1 MAINQPPFN
10 QPYQQNPGQ
19 QDPALTYQDPIAYA
33 MYLRTKGLNPYQVQ
47 DLVQQRFGPGRSPQQ
62 RQEDAAK
69 QQQRNAL
76 AQTGGVIGGAVLTNE
91 AIRGFPNVKGAFA
104 TPNYAESGTITM
116 TRPVPAPGTT
126 TVSGA
131 APTVEIGTSSPTP
144 PPVVSTKGDMS
155 VVQTPTGPQ
164 QVPTESLN
172 DPGFWSNVNWSQVAQ
187 GGLALAQMYG
197 AYKSY
202 KSGNTT
208 GAVIGGTAAAGN
220 LAASGALGASTASGA
235 SSAAGG
241 YLIPGLNIIAGAYSG
256 YQTAQAMGDMAA
268 GQQRTQT
275 GIVGGAASGAAIGGG
290 IGSIVPGVGTAI
302 GAGIGAVV
310 GAIAGGVGAYT
321 GSSKKKPQMARD
333 AVRGVLKEHGIL
345 DDKWYGTL
353 ADGSK
358 YNFGQDGSHLK
369 WKNVDKVAE
378 ANPNAWNAAV
388 PAADALAT
396 SYGYVGQ
403 KASDMA
409 IMYIKAAVSN
419 AKDNPNTSLA
429 NMQHFAKQ
437 QGITMDLI
445 KSKLD
450 SALSENRIDQNK
462 YNYYMSGAQQ
472 LLGAASAPQAI
483 VPRPKKGE
491 VARQSAGLY
500 RNDAGTLVAA
510 PTMRGAL
517 QKAYN
522 QTKEK
527 K

>member
-1 MAINQPPFN
+1 MAMNPP
-10 QPYQQNPGQ
+10 QR
-19 QDPALTYQDPIAYA
+19 DPEITYQDPMAYIA
-33 MYLRTKGLNPYQVQ
+33 YLRTKRLNPMQI
-47 DLVQQRFGPGRSPQQ
+47 DELMRQRFGAGQTPEQ
-62 RQEDAAK
+62 RQQQQAE

-76 AQTGGVIGGAVLTNE
+76 AQTGGLVGGAVLTQE
-91 AIRGFPNVKGAFA
+91 ALRGFPNVKGAFA
-104 TPNYAESGTITM
+104 TPNYAESGAITM
-116 TRPVPAPGTT
+116 TRPVPTPGTT

-131 APTVEIGTSSPTP
+131 GPAVEIGASSSTP
-144 PPVVSTKGDMS
+144 PPVVSTKGDTS
-155 VVQTPTGPQ
+155 VVQTPSGPQ

-202 KSGNTT
+202 KSGDTA
-208 GAVIGGTAAAGN
+208 GAAIGGAAAAGN

-241 YLIPGLNIIAGAYSG
+241 YLIPGLNILAGGYSG

-275 GIVGGAASGAAIGGG
+275 GIIGGAASGAAIGAG
-290 IGSIVPGVGTAI
+290 IGSIVPGAGTAI
-302 GAGIGAVV
+302 GAAIGAGV
-310 GAIAGGVGAYT
+310 GALAGGIGAYT

-333 AVRGVLKEHGIL
+333 AVRGVLKEQGIL
-345 DDKWYGTL
+345 DDKYYGTL

-378 ANPNAWNAAV
+378 GNPNAWNAAV
-388 PAADALAT
+388 PAADALAS

-409 IMYIKAAVSN
+409 IMYAKAAVSN
-419 AKDNPNTSLA
+419 AKDDPNTSLS

-472 LLGAASAPQAI
+472 LVGAAPAPEAI
-483 VPRPKKGE
+483 IPRPKKGE

-500 RNDAGTLVAA
+500 RNDAGKLVAA

-517 QKAYN
+517 QKAYS
-522 QTKEK
+522 QSKEK
-527 K
+527 KK

>member
-1 MAINQPPFN
+1 MAMTPP
-10 QPYQQNPGQ
+10 QG
-19 QDPALTYQDPIAYA
+19 DPPITYQDPMAYMA
-33 MYLRTKGLNPYQVQ
+33 YLRTRGLNPMQID
-47 DLVQQRFGPGRSPQQ
+47 DLMRQRFGPGQTPEQ
-62 RQEDAAK
+62 RQRQQAG
-69 QQQRNAL
+69 QQQRNTL
-76 AQTGGVIGGAVLTNE
+76 AQTGGVIGGAVITNE
-91 AIRGFPNVKGAFA
+91 AIKGFPTVKDAFA

-131 APTVEIGTSSPTP
+131 GPTVEIGTSSPTP

-197 AYKSY
+197 AYKSF
-202 KSGNTT
+202 KEGNK
-208 GAVIGGTAAAGN
+208 VGGGINMAAGAGN
-220 LAASGALGASTASGA
+220 LAVATGATSGT
-235 SSAAGG
+235 
-241 YLIPGLNIIAGAYSG
+241 YVVPGLNILAGGYQG

-275 GIVGGAASGAAIGGG
+275 GVVGGAASGAAIGAGV
-290 IGSIVPGVGTAI
+290 GSIVPGVGTAI
-302 GAGIGAVV
+302 GAAIGALVGATAGGIGAL
-310 GAIAGGVGAYT
+310 T

-333 AVRGVLKEHGIL
+333 AVRGVLKEQGIL

-409 IMYIKAAVSN
+409 IMYAKAAVSN
-419 AKDNPNTSLA
+419 AKDDPNTSLA

-472 LLGAASAPQAI
+472 LLGAASAPQAA

-500 RNDAGTLVAA
+500 RSDTGKLVAA

-522 QTKEK
+522 QSKEK
-527 K
+527 KK

>member
-1 MAINQPPFN
+1 MAINQQGFHPEAPEFAKSR
-10 QPYQQNPGQ
+10 PDAYY
-19 QDPALTYQDPIAYA
+19 AWLTSNGFPHQVAYDQTTSIFGA
-33 MYLRTKGLNPYQVQ
+33 PKTPEQIRKEQAAAA
-47 DLVQQRFGPGRSPQQ
+47 QRSG
-62 RQEDAAK
+62 
-69 QQQRNAL
+69 L
-76 AQTGGVIGGAVLTNE
+76 AQTGGMVGGVLLTQE
-91 AIRGFPNVKGAFA
+91 ALRGFPNVKGAFA
-104 TPNYAESGTITM
+104 TPNYAESGAITM
-116 TRPVPAPGTT
+116 TRPVPTPGTT

-131 APTVEIGTSSPTP
+131 GPAVEIGASSPTP
-144 PPVVSTKGDMS
+144 PPVVSTKGATS
-155 VVQTPTGPQ
+155 VVQTPSGPQ

-202 KSGNTT
+202 KSGDTA
-208 GAVIGGTAAAGN
+208 GAAIGGAAAAGN
-220 LAASGALGASTASGA
+220 LAAASGA
-235 SSAAGG
+235 VATGAGAG
-241 YLIPGLNIIAGAYSG
+241 ATGAYVIPGLNILAGGYSG
-256 YQTAQAMGDMAA
+256 YKTAEAMGDMAA

-275 GIVGGAASGAAIGGG
+275 GIIGGAASGAAIGAG
-290 IGSIVPGVGTAI
+290 IGSIVPGPGTAI
-302 GAGIGAVV
+302 GAAIGAGV
-310 GAIAGGVGAYT
+310 GALAGGIGAYT

-333 AVRGVLKEHGIL
+333 AVRGVLKEQGIL
-345 DDKWYGTL
+345 DDKYYGTL

-378 ANPNAWNAAV
+378 GNPNAWNAAV
-388 PAADALAT
+388 PAADALAS

-409 IMYIKAAVSN
+409 IMYAKAAVSN
-419 AKDNPNTSLA
+419 AKDDPNTSLS

-472 LLGAASAPQAI
+472 LVGAAPAPEAI
-483 VPRPKKGE
+483 IPRPKKGE

-500 RNDAGTLVAA
+500 RNDAGKLVAA

-517 QKAYN
+517 QKAYS
-522 QTKEK
+522 KSKEEK